1 MRYCVGG
8 VCCDDDADADDG
20 VVDVDNNNDEDVD
33 VVGSVDCEGE
43 LEDDWND
50 DVMVGGADPTGK
62 VLLLTIRPWNKIDIL
77 ILPFVLV

>member
-43 LEDDWND
+43 LEDD
-50 DVMVGGADPTGK
+50 
-62 VLLLTIRPWNKIDIL
+62 
-77 ILPFVLV
+77 